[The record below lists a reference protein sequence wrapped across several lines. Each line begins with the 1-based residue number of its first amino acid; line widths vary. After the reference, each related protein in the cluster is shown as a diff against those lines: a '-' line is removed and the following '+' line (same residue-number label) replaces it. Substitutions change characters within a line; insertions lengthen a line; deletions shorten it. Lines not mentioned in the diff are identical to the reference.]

1 MKFKVGDKVKVIA
14 KKHGHGFNIGEIVK
28 IEEISDRDYKCSSL
42 EKNELWWMGE
52 DEFTKVKFIKSDLK
66 DGDIVTYR
74 NGLKKIVSG
83 DKLCG
88 NDLFA
93 PLRYYTED
101 LKDVD
106 GEEEYDIVKVE
117 RSTQYEEVFERE
129 EILDEVEKKYLAN
142 VIKPFRHKIKS
153 IMKRSEYGSL
163 CYIKIC
169 IKNGDDNLSEIIG
182 GFVFKD
188 LPITKKQIKVIAQ
201 PRGKE
206 RTEQNV
212 DTYNFKIEE
221 VQVIGNIYDNPELL
235 GGE

>member
-1 MKFKVGDKVKVIA
+1 MKFKVGDKVRVIA

-88 NDLFA
+88 NGLFA

-101 LKDVD
+101 LKDVG

-117 RSTQYEEVFERE
+117 RSTQYEEVFERKE
-129 EILDEVEKKYLAN
+129 EILDETEKRYLAS
-142 VIKPFRHKIKS
+142 VIKPFR
-153 IMKRSEYGSL
+153 KRIQFIQKKKEITEINP
-163 CYIKIC
+163 YIRIVC
-169 IKNGDDNLSEIIG
+169 EDNDKL
-182 GFVFKD
+182 VF
-188 LPITKKQIKVIAQ
+188 PYITDNSMYKGMEVNKKYTL
-201 PRGKE
+201 KE
-206 RTEQNV
+206 
-212 DTYNFKIEE
+212 
-221 VQVIGNIYDNPELL
+221 L
-235 GGE
+235 GL

>member
-1 MKFKVGDKVKVIA
+1 MKFKVGDKVRVIA

-106 GEEEYDIVKVE
+106 GEEKNDIVKVE
-117 RSTQYEEVFERE
+117 RPVKYETVFERE
-129 EILDEVEKKYLAN
+129 EVLDETEKKYLAE
-142 VIKPFRHKIKS
+142 VIRPFR
-153 IMKRSEYGSL
+153 KRIQFIQKKKEITEINP
-163 CYIKIC
+163 YIRIVC
-169 IKNGDDNLSEIIG
+169 EDNDKL
-182 GFVFKD
+182 VF
-188 LPITKKQIKVIAQ
+188 PYITDNSMYKGMEVNKKYTL
-201 PRGKE
+201 KE
-206 RTEQNV
+206 
-212 DTYNFKIEE
+212 
-221 VQVIGNIYDNPELL
+221 L
-235 GGE
+235 GL